1 MFQKNN
7 INQCSNMGITTSYLD
22 YGENPNKRMSPY
34 SRNINRSL
42 KSCYIERNH
51 AHRPCPSNLCLM
63 DSLENY
69 QSEADINQKKG
80 PLGGKNQVTG
90 NPICAIWTPKRRTRQ
105 WWFLKGISF
114 CRGWIFRF
122 HVKLQGVPHKI
133 VQNPSN
139 FYASKEVKSSG
150 DNAAQPVIQCRN
162 PWIFI

>member
-90 NPICAIWTPKRRTRQ
+90 NPKASNPTMMVSQRN
-105 WWFLKGISF
+105 LL
-114 CRGWIFRF
+114 
-122 HVKLQGVPHKI
+122 LQGLNIQVP
-133 VQNPSN
+133 
-139 FYASKEVKSSG
+139 
-150 DNAAQPVIQCRN
+150 C
-162 PWIFI
+162 